1 MSSHSFQLGEKQTL
15 AQLKAQG
22 FTDNSRFY
30 GRILLPRELQES
42 HSLRASVGCQ
52 FKTIDFFCDV
62 KADRLVVTRLK
73 WVSDV
78 DPCGNPNLKPDGS
91 HKFKLVPGETYQDGY
106 QVLRHWN
113 QWGGVYFYPNPG
125 GRFNRDITACPS
137 GYFESDNGT
146 FEQQWAAIEEF
157 GEKTG
162 IYPTTIVKTR
172 KSLHVYYR
180 FVESE
185 WQVSDW
191 TEEIQRP
198 LCLAM
203 RSDPAVQNTAR
214 LMRLAG
220 FNHVKWL
227 KNENRLDFVPVT
239 LEVCEPQRQ
248 CARAQLKD
256 ALATVLPQPYSLER
270 FKFWVYL
277 NSPAHKE
284 LGIEINPE
292 IALTCPESARE
303 ETERRWR
310 RFLKLSRDKANG
322 TDCNPHEA
330 FSCDLKNLPQV
341 RRHKSY
347 DSEIFEGDPNT
358 IVWARFLYGY
368 NPIGRGD
375 WITAQDPLIPESE
388 QHLHSIDSLH
398 IHKICGALKSHRG
411 SDPRDVYQRMREIA
425 ADGIYKELTLLTEKP
440 WKEINTPKLDLSS
453 LDLQPG
459 AIYVVS
465 SAKGTSKTNSLIPFT
480 PKFSNIYA
488 WFSRIAL
495 GREECARIGLNW
507 KDDLKAWSGNL
518 KVGFCADSAFSFNPG
533 LLQKNGLLLVDEADQ
548 VFEHMFG
555 DTCNKGGKRPL
566 ILAALQAHIDA
577 VIAGSGMA
585 LFMSADITDKEVGYI
600 KQLAPNGCPVR
611 LIVNHYKPNLGQVHF
626 YESDN
631 PDALIED
638 MLHELEQGRPCF
650 AIDDIKDGIRGCK
663 SIADYIRSIH
673 PEWAAEIVEIN
684 SDSSGSPVIIDYL
697 KNINTASQTTRLLCC
712 SPSVISGVSIE
723 NGHFKRVYGFSNG
736 VLTVSNASQAIARAR
751 GAELI
756 KVWAAQRGLVYTADR
771 SLFPEQ
777 IKAYY
782 KRNYEANCKHIL
794 GFNAQ
799 YQPLTD
805 EWTSAHFDLFCKNA
819 AYRNNCMIRLR
830 ERLRERLIDEGYEII
845 TVASVGS
852 DMVKEGLK
860 ESWNRIEVNHAHAV
874 ANSNVLSDEQLK
886 ALEENRIALT
896 QEQKLDVEKT
906 YLLKTYGQALINNMV
921 YEHRSGEVLTGWAA
935 MVLKD
940 NHGEYRRQLE
950 AFYLLTC
957 AEEVACAKDL
967 KAEQRQ
973 LEHKAGR
980 FAGDVRW
987 FTRQRKAREFLGLHK
1002 FLDPEIWWNPA
1013 DFADLTQKAKKHF
1026 GRVKDALSVTVRN
1039 MTAGQ
1044 IFATL
1049 MRQIGLDLEKTWV
1062 TTRSPSGNRYKQRR
1076 ITPESWQY
1084 AHTYINYRLS
1094 LHPESDDSRSSVP
1107 DHPPVTISSEV
1118 LARGDQC
1125 LNHTVQ
1131 VIEVVHQSDFVAKE
1145 MGEPPKASQMKL
1157 ESPRAA
1163 STQSADVPQGTN
1175 WGVSLPLPGT
1185 MVEWF
1190 GRSGRWTIKYCTGVV
1205 ALVADRYGNE
1215 TYANCAQLRLA

>member
-1 MSSHSFQLGEKQTL
+1 MTTL
-15 AQLKAQG
+15 AQLHAQG
-22 FTDNSRFY
+22 FTNNSRFY
-30 GRILLPRELQES
+30 GRVLLPRELQES
-42 HSLRASVGCQ
+42 KELRESVGCR
-52 FKTIDFFCDV
+52 FKTIDYYCDIRGN
-62 KADRLVVTRLK
+62 RLVVTRLK
-73 WVSDV
+73 WEPDV
-78 DPCGNPNLKPDGS
+78 DPDGNPNLKPDGTQS
-91 HKFKLVPGETYQDGY
+91 FKLVPGETYQDGY

-146 FEQQWAAIEEF
+146 FEQQWAAIEGF

-162 IYPTTIVKTR
+162 IYPTSIVKTR

-185 WQVSDW
+185 WQVTDW

-203 RSDPAVQNTAR
+203 RSDPAIQNTAR

-227 KNENRLDFVPVT
+227 KNESRLDFVPVT

-248 CARAQLKD
+248 YTRAQLQD
-256 ALATVLPQPYSLER
+256 ALATVLAQHYSLER

-277 NSPAHKE
+277 NSPAHKN
-284 LGIEINPE
+284 LGININPE
-292 IALTCPESARE
+292 IAQTCKESSLE

-310 RFLKLSRDKANG
+310 RFIKLSRDKANG
-322 TDCNPHEA
+322 KDCNPDEA
-330 FSCDLKNLPQV
+330 FSCDLKTLPQV
-341 RRHKSY
+341 HRHKSY
-347 DSEIFEGDPNT
+347 DGEIFEGDQNT
-358 IVWARFLYGY
+358 ITWARFLYGY

-375 WITAQDPLIPESE
+375 WITAQDPFIPESE
-388 QHLHSIDSLH
+388 RHLHSIDSLH
-398 IHKICGALKSHRG
+398 IHKVTGAIKSHRG
-411 SDPRDVYQRMREIA
+411 SDPKDVYDRMREIA
-425 ADGIYKELTLLTEKP
+425 ESGIYRELTQLTATP
-440 WKEINTPKLDLSS
+440 WKEINTPTLDLES
-453 LDLQPG
+453 LGLEPG
-459 AIYVVS
+459 AIYIVR
-465 SAKGTSKTNSLIPFT
+465 SAKGTHKTNSLVALT
-480 PKFSNIYA
+480 PKFHNVYA

-495 GREECARIGLNW
+495 GREECNRIGLDW
-507 KDDLKAWSGNL
+507 KDDLKAWNGRL
-518 KVGFCADSAFSFNPG
+518 AVGFCADSSFSFNPG
-533 LLQKNGLLLVDEADQ
+533 LLQNNGLLLGDEADQ

-566 ILAALQAHIDA
+566 ILAALKAQIDA
-577 VIAGSGMA
+577 VIAGNGMA
-585 LFMSADITDKEVGYI
+585 LFLSADITDKEVAYI
-600 KQLAPNGCPVR
+600 QQLSPNGCPVR
-611 LIVNHYKPNLGQVHF
+611 LIVNHYKPNLGKVLF
-626 YESDN
+626 YESDT

-638 MLHELEQGRPCF
+638 MLQDLEAGKPCF
-650 AIDDIKDGIRGCK
+650 AIDDIKDGVRGCK
-663 SIADYIRSIH
+663 SIADYIRSVH
-673 PEWAAEIVEIN
+673 PEWADGIVEIN
-684 SDSSGSPVIIDYL
+684 SDTSGDSAIIDYL
-697 KNINTASQTTRLLCC
+697 RNINTASKATRLLCC
-712 SPSVISGVSIE
+712 SPSVTSGVSIE
-723 NGHFKRVYGFSNG
+723 NGHFQTVYGFSNG
-736 VLTVSNASQAIARAR
+736 VLTVSNASQGIARAR

-886 ALEENRIALT
+886 ALDSNRIALT

-957 AEEVACAKDL
+957 ASEVACAKDL

-973 LEHKAGR
+973 LEHKSGR

-1002 FLDPEIWWNPA
+1002 FLDPGIWWNPA

-1026 GRVKDALSVTVRN
+1026 GRVKDALGVAVRN

-1062 TTRSPSGNRYKQRR
+1062 ATRSPSGNRTKQRR

-1094 LHPESDDSRSSVP
+1094 LHPESADPRSSVP

-1118 LARGDQC
+1118 LARGDRG
-1125 LNHTVQ
+1125 LNHTEQ
-1131 VIEVVHQSDFVAKE
+1131 VIEVVQKSDFVAKE
-1145 MGEPPKASQMKL
+1145 MGEQPKASQMKL
-1157 ESPRAA
+1157 ELPRAA
-1163 STQSADVPQGTN
+1163 STPCADVPQGTN
-1175 WGVSLPLPGT
+1175 WGVNLTLPGT